1 MSIKIIGL
9 TGSIGM
15 GKSTVGKMFA
25 AEDIPVYNV
34 DAEIHK
40 FYQKGGSAVEPIGAV
55 FPEAIIDGRVD
66 RPTLSKLVVG
76 DDAAI
81 KKLERIV
88 HPMVGAHRAQF
99 LEKAEAEGHDMVVLD
114 VPLIFETGG
123 EENFDKIVVVSAPGH
138 LQKER
143 VLARDDMHPEKFD
156 QILSRQ
162 LPDAQ
167 KRERAHHVI
176 DTGCSEAETRQQVT
190 DLIRDL
196 RVEFKNA

>member
-15 GKSTVGKMFA
+15 GKSTVGKMFE
-25 AEDIPVYNV
+25 AEGIPVYNV

-40 FYQKGGSAVEPIGAV
+40 LYQKGGEAVEPIGAV
-55 FPEAIIDGRVD
+55 FPEAIVDGRVD

-88 HPMVGAHRAQF
+88 HPMVGAHRARF
-99 LEKAEAEGHDMVVLD
+99 LEKMAADGHDMVILD

-123 EENFDKIVVVSAPGH
+123 EANFDKIVVVSAPGH
-138 LQKER
+138 LQRER
-143 VLARDDMHPEKFD
+143 VLAREDMHAEKFEA
-156 QILSRQ
+156 ILSRQ

-167 KRERAHHVI
+167 KRDRAHHVI
-176 DTGCSEAETRQQVT
+176 DTGCPEAETLQQVK
-190 DLIRDL
+190 DLIGDL
-196 RVEFKNA
+196 RSEFNNA

>member
-25 AEDIPVYNV
+25 AEGIPVYNV

-40 FYQKGGSAVEPIGAV
+40 FYQKGGLAVEPIGEAFPDAV
-55 FPEAIIDGRVD
+55 IDGRVD

-88 HPMVGAHRAQF
+88 HPMVGTHRAAF
-99 LEKAEAEGHDMVVLD
+99 LKQAEAEGHDMAILD

-123 EENFDKIVVVSAPGH
+123 EDNFDKIVVVSAPAD

-156 QILSRQ
+156 HILSRQ
-162 LPDAQ
+162 LPDAH

-176 DTGCSEAETRQQVT
+176 DTGCTEAETRQQVK

-196 RVEFKNA
+196 RVDFKNA